1 MLAVTVLISQF
12 LSQPH
17 DLISYW
23 QRKQARKLPCILPN
37 SAASAR
43 NVMGSITLFFAIK
56 SQDYRALEGHY
67 FFKKPVVCK
76 LKALISRKLSL
87 L

>member
-12 LSQPH
+12 LSQPR
-17 DLISYW
+17 DLIYW
-23 QRKQARKLPCILPN
+23 QGKQARKLPCILPN

>member
-1 MLAVTVLISQF
+1 MLAVTVLISQL
-12 LSQPH
+12 LSQPR
-17 DLISYW
+17 DLIYW
-23 QRKQARKLPCILPN
+23 PGKQARKLPSILPN